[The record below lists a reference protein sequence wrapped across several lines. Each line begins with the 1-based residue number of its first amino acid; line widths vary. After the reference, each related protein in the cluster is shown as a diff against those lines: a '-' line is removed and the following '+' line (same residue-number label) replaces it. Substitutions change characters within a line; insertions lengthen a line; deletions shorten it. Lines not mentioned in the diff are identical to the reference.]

1 MARTTTDSPAP
12 ELLLTE
18 IEQLKAISDP
28 VRLQMIELMAE
39 PPIQPW
45 TAKELAARMGTKQTK
60 LYHHLAVLEERG
72 FIAVADT
79 RVVSGILEKRYAAT
93 ATSFRVDRSLFGG
106 GDSEAVS
113 AVLDAIFEKART
125 EIVAGQR
132 AGLLDLSAEEWEHR
146 RMALWASHVRLS
158 PSGVRKVMGLV
169 NRLGEIDDDLDQP
182 DGAHYGLVV
191 AFYPRVGDSSEQDR

>member
-1 MARTTTDSPAP
+1 MARTKPATP
-12 ELLLTE
+12 AAELLLTE

-28 VRLQMIELMAE
+28 VRLQMLEIMAE

-93 ATSFRVDRSLFGG
+93 ATSFRVDRALFGG

-113 AVLDAIFEKART
+113 AVLDAIFEKARS

-132 AGLLDLSAEEWEHR
+132 AGLLDLSAEEWEDR
-146 RMALWASHVRLS
+146 RMALWASHLRLS
-158 PSGVRKVMGLV
+158 PASVRKVMRLV
-169 NRLGEIDDDLDQP
+169 NRLGEIDGELDQP

-191 AFYPRVGDSSEQDR
+191 AFYPRVGDESETDR